1 MDANDFEKIYK
12 EYYTRIYA
20 YIKKKIS
27 HTQDAEEL
35 TGDIFTSFYQSID
48 KYDAD
53 LCGINTWLFVITK
66 NRLKN
71 YYRDRRIQVSLEE
84 VEEQSVMEENLPDAV
99 LIMEQSRRELLE
111 CLKLLSARERSI
123 IIKKYY
129 EDKKSSEI
137 AEELGI
143 TPGNVRIILK
153 RSMGKLKK
161 IMENQRR

>member
-1 MDANDFEKIYK
+1 MDTNDFEKIYK

-35 TGDIFTSFYQSID
+35 AGDIFTSFYQNLD

-71 YYRDRRIQVSLEE
+71 YYRDRKVQVSLEE
-84 VEEQSVMEENLPDAV
+84 VDEQYAVEESLPESV
-99 LIMEQSRRELLE
+99 LIMEQNRRELFE
-111 CLKLLSARERSI
+111 SLKLLSARERSI

-129 EDKKSSEI
+129 EDKKYSEI

-143 TPGNVRIILK
+143 TPGNVRVILK

-161 IMENQRR
+161 IMEN